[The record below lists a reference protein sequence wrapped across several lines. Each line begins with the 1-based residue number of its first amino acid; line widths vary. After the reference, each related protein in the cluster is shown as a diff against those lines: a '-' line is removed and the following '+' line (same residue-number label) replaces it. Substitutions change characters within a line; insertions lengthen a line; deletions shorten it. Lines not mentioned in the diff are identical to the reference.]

1 MGWGEVGS
9 VEEEDSEGVGSAA
22 GEDSAEA
29 DWAEAV
35 GWAAEGLA
43 EEDSAEE
50 GWAEGAEG

>member
-35 GWAAEGLA
+35 GWA